1 MLHFNFDTNEL
12 ECAQVYPHPHEVRA
26 GVWLG
31 VLSSCVVR
39 VRSDHVGLG
48 SHSRGNA
55 EQHTLPGVVR
65 ACAQIKA
72 LRAAVVGHG
81 SLLFW
86 AAAGAG
92 VELGGQPSRSGDFL
106 YVPPGTG
113 ACGQRR
119 APPHRRVG
127 PVSRPFC
134 SASTRIAGVG
144 WFVRVCMHACACMRA
159 CACVGVRAR
168 VRVPIY
174 FCDTHVCTHGYA
186 HVSCAQ
192 THAQTCTHAHN
203 PFHG

>member
-1 MLHFNFDTNEL
+1 MAWR
-12 ECAQVYPHPHEVRA
+12 AQFLRCSVRGA
-26 GVWLG
+26 LFGP
-31 VLSSCVVR
+31 
-39 VRSDHVGLG
+39 DHVGMG
-48 SHSRGNA
+48 SHSHGNA

-119 APPHRRVG
+119 APPQRRVG

-144 WFVRVCMHACACMRA
+144 WFARA
-159 CACVGVRAR
+159 CVRACVRAR
-168 VRVPIY
+168 ALVCVRV
-174 FCDTHVCTHGYA
+174 FVCRYTCVTYMYA
-186 HVSCAQ
+186 RMDMR
-192 THAQTCTHAHN
+192 T
-203 PFHG
+203 